1 VSGKPTS
8 APGLFFCGAI
18 ASPTGQLREI
28 GIEAERIAKLAKKIL
43 AHRSLTAKSPN
54 DQEALP
60 LDRYFV
66 ALAPTRGNEG
76 ANPKR
81 RNDRYLRIPLKK

>member
-1 VSGKPTS
+1 MRTRRRGKPLVSGKPTS

-43 AHRSLTAKSPN
+43 ADRSLTTKSPN
-54 DQEALP
+54 DQAALH
-60 LDRYFV
+60 LDR
-66 ALAPTRGNEG
+66 
-76 ANPKR
+76 
-81 RNDRYLRIPLKK
+81 